1 MAIKL
6 FNTPSRYKRFSF
18 YTRFYDER
26 KERLELKK
34 KQYEDLENATEEE
47 RKAIFKEQMRDSWA
61 LGRRREKANLQSNT
75 RIFVLISI
83 ILILGY
89 FVFNG
94 LEEVESVIFRLMEK

>member
-1 MAIKL
+1 MKL

-47 RKAIFKEQMRDSWA
+47 RKAIFREQMRDSWA
-61 LGRRREKANLQSNT
+61 MGKEREGANFQSNM
-75 RIFVLISI
+75 RILVLIAV

-94 LEEVESVIFRLMEK
+94 LEQIETVVFRLME

>member
-1 MAIKL
+1 MKL

-18 YTRFYDER
+18 YTRFFDER

-47 RKAIFKEQMRDSWA
+47 RKAIFREQMRDSWA
-61 LGRRREKANLQSNT
+61 MGKEREGAKLQSNI
-75 RIFVLISI
+75 RILILIAI

-94 LEEVESVIFRLMEK
+94 LEQIESVVFRLME

>member
-1 MAIKL
+1 MAMKL

-47 RKAIFKEQMRDSWA
+47 RKAIFREQMRDSWA
-61 LGRRREKANLQSNT
+61 MGKEREGAKFQSNI
-75 RIFVLISI
+75 RILILIAI

-94 LEEVESVIFRLMEK
+94 LEQIESVVFRLME

>member
-1 MAIKL
+1 MKL

-47 RKAIFKEQMRDSWA
+47 RKAIFREQMRDSWA
-61 LGRRREKANLQSNT
+61 MGKEREGAKLQSNI
-75 RIFVLISI
+75 RILMLIAI

-94 LEEVESVIFRLMEK
+94 LEQIESVVFRLME

>member
-1 MAIKL
+1 MKL

-34 KQYEDLENATEEE
+34 KQFEDLENATEEE
-47 RKAIFKEQMRDSWA
+47 RKSIFREQIRDSWA
-61 LGRRREKANLQSNT
+61 MGKVREGEKLQSNI
-75 RIFVLISI
+75 RILILIAI

-94 LEEVESVIFRLMEK
+94 LEQIESVIFRLME

>member
-1 MAIKL
+1 MAMKL

-47 RKAIFKEQMRDSWA
+47 RKAIFREQMKDSWA
-61 LGRRREKANLQSNT
+61 MGKEREGAKLQSNI
-75 RIFVLISI
+75 RILILIAI

-94 LEEVESVIFRLMEK
+94 LEQIESVVFRLME

>member
-1 MAIKL
+1 MKL

-26 KERLELKK
+26 KERLALKK
-34 KQYEDLENATEEE
+34 KQFEDYENASEEE
-47 RKAIFKEQMRDSWA
+47 RKAIFREQMRDSWA
-61 LGRRREKANLQSNT
+61 MGKEREKMSFQSNM
-75 RIFVLISI
+75 RIFVLILI

-94 LEEVESVIFRLMEK
+94 LEQVETVVFRLME

>member
-1 MAIKL
+1 MKL

-47 RKAIFKEQMRDSWA
+47 RKAIFREQMRDSWA
-61 LGRRREKANLQSNT
+61 MGKEREGAKLQSNI
-75 RIFVLISI
+75 RILVLIAI

-94 LEEVESVIFRLMEK
+94 LEQIESVVFRLME

>member
-1 MAIKL
+1 MAMKL

-47 RKAIFKEQMRDSWA
+47 RKAIFREQMRDSWA
-61 LGRRREKANLQSNT
+61 MGKEREGAKLQSNI
-75 RIFVLISI
+75 RILILI
-83 ILILGY
+83 AVILILGY

-94 LEEVESVIFRLMEK
+94 LEQIESVVFRLME

>member
-1 MAIKL
+1 MAMKL

-47 RKAIFKEQMRDSWA
+47 RKAIFREQMRDSWA
-61 LGRRREKANLQSNT
+61 MGKEREGAKLQSNI
-75 RIFVLISI
+75 RILILIAI

-94 LEEVESVIFRLMEK
+94 LEQIESVVFRIME

>member
-1 MAIKL
+1 MTMKL

-34 KQYEDLENATEEE
+34 KQYQDLENATEEE
-47 RKAIFKEQMRDSWA
+47 RKAIFREQMRDSWA
-61 LGRRREKANLQSNT
+61 MGKEREGAKLQSNI
-75 RIFVLISI
+75 RILILIAI

-94 LEEVESVIFRLMEK
+94 LEQIESVVFRLME

>member
-1 MAIKL
+1 MKL

-34 KQYEDLENATEEE
+34 KQYQDLENATEEE
-47 RKAIFKEQMRDSWA
+47 RKAIFREQMRDSWA
-61 LGRRREKANLQSNT
+61 MGKEREGAKLQSNI
-75 RIFVLISI
+75 RILILIAI

-94 LEEVESVIFRLMEK
+94 LEQIESVVFRLME